1 MQWLDR
7 LTPFVLYLLFP
18 LAASGCTA
26 SQELPPVAFRDVAVV
41 DVAEGLL
48 IRNQTVLIEGDRIR
62 AIGPV
67 GEISIPRGTVVIEA
81 SGKYLIPGLM
91 DMHVHIFNNVS
102 RRPPNTW
109 AFPLFIA
116 SGVTGVRELWTEFA
130 SMATVEQWR
139 RGVSDGELLAPR
151 VLAAGAIVN
160 GPGSWHENMPE
171 VTTPAEGRRFV
182 REAVRA
188 GMDFVKVY
196 SLLTPKVYYTIADE
210 ARDAG
215 IPIAGHV
222 PLQVRALEAARA
234 GQRTNEHLHQVREA
248 CTQIEDRFIEERQQ
262 FYSRSYETDEE
273 FAFLDEQVHRTA
285 EAYDEQICRAVAY
298 ALAEVGQWQV
308 PTLVNERRWFL
319 GITRERVDDARMVL
333 LPPDERAAWRQLYD
347 EGGVEMY
354 AGDSLSLQHGW
365 EATLKVVDILSR
377 EGVGILVGTDFGNP
391 FIFPGTSVHE
401 EMEALVEAGLT
412 PLQALQAA
420 TINPARYLGV
430 TDSLG
435 TVAEGKL
442 ADLVLLDAN
451 PLDDIRNTQRI
462 HAVILNGQLLRRSDL
477 EP

>member
-1 MQWLDR
+1 V
-7 LTPFVLYLLFP
+7 T
-18 LAASGCTA
+18 
-26 SQELPPVAFRDVAVV
+26 VV

-48 IRNQTVLIEGDRIR
+48 IRNQTVVIEGARIR

-67 GEISIPRGTVVIEA
+67 GEISIPRSTVVVEA
-81 SGKYLIPGLM
+81 SGKYLIPGLL

-116 SGVTGVRELWTEFA
+116 SGVTGVREMWTEFA
-130 SMATVEQWR
+130 AMATVEQWR
-139 RGVSDGELLAPR
+139 HGVSDGELLAPR

-160 GPGSWHENMPE
+160 GPGSWHTNMRE

-182 REAVRA
+182 REAVQA

-196 SLLTPKVYYTIADE
+196 SLLAPEVYHAIADE
-210 ARDAG
+210 ARDAS
-215 IPIAGHV
+215 IPIVGHI
-222 PLQVRALEAARA
+222 PLQVHALEAARV
-234 GQRTNEHLHQVREA
+234 GHRTNEHLYQVREA
-248 CTQIEDRFIEERQQ
+248 CTQIEDQLIEERRL

-273 FAFLDEQVHRTA
+273 FAFLDEHVHRTA
-285 EAYDEQICRAVAY
+285 EAYDEQICRAVAH
-298 ALAEVGQWQV
+298 ALAEAGQWQI
-308 PTLVNERRWFL
+308 PTLANERRWFL
-319 GITRERVDDARMVL
+319 GITREHVNDARLVP
-333 LPPDERAAWRQLYD
+333 LPLDERASWRQLYD
-347 EGGVEMY
+347 EGVEMY
-354 AGDSLSLQHGW
+354 TGDSLSLQRGW
-365 EATLKVVDILSR
+365 EATLKVVEVLNR
-377 EGVGILVGTDFGNP
+377 TGVGILVGTDFGNP
-391 FIFPGTSVHE
+391 FIFPGTGVHE